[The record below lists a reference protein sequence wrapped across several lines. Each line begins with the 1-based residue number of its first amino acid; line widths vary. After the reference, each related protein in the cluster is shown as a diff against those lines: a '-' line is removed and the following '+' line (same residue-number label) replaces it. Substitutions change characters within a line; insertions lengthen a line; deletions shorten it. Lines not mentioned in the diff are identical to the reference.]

1 MTSKNKIETEA
12 KFIIAE
18 GSTFAALQRLT
29 KLGEFR
35 LEPRGTRLITDR
47 YLDTPQM
54 HLYRSGYACRIR
66 TKDDQ
71 RIVTLKSLT
80 PAEGNVHRRQE
91 IEQIVQSDEPK
102 NWGDGE
108 STRIIKDLAGDTAL
122 TPLFVIHQ
130 TRHIRY
136 ANLQDKTVIECSL
149 DEVSLNETTRV
160 DYYNLEAE
168 LLEAGQE
175 ADLSQFI
182 ETLQTKW
189 LLRPEGLSKFERG
202 LININQRM
210 EGKPQKL
217 NQLEKITLNQLAKTE
232 NKHIARRAEII
243 LMVNADISDADIAQ
257 ELGLTTQT
265 IQKWKR
271 RFEKKRL
278 EIFPEELIH
287 TMLVK
292 ETAMPRLNQSELTP
306 PDGESGSAVPPAS
319 LTKDSVPLYPVR
331 ESIGLTPTDTMAE
344 AGRKVLGFHF
354 ARMLQNEPGT
364 RLGEDIEA
372 LHDMRV
378 ATRRMRAALQI
389 FGAAY
394 VNKKIKPIARGLK
407 LTGRALGRVRDMDVF
422 LQKLEVYR
430 QSLPVEEQAGVDPI
444 IDTWQI
450 DREKTRQEMLAYLDS
465 KTYTRFKKDFLNF
478 VRTEEFGAKPI
489 PKNEPVP
496 YQLRHIV
503 PRIVYTR
510 YEETAAYDTILNNAS
525 LEMLHNLRLSCKILR
540 YTIEFFGELLGPESK
555 LVIKEIKAMQDH
567 LGNLNDADVAGRI
580 LRDYLTRW
588 EEHQLHLPLVQRE
601 SPNQVVGYL
610 TTKLN
615 ERHHLSVTFPQAWTI
630 FNQPDLRR
638 NLALSVAA
646 L

>member
-1 MTSKNKIETEA
+1 MTSENKIETEA

-35 LEPRGTRLITDR
+35 LEPRGTRLIIDR

-80 PAEGNVHRRQE
+80 PAEGNVHRRHE
-91 IEQIVQSDEPK
+91 IEQIVQSDEPE

-122 TPLFVIHQ
+122 APLFVIHQ

-243 LMVNADISDADIAQ
+243 LMVNADISDADIAL
-257 ELGLTTQT
+257 ELGLTTRT
-265 IQKWKR
+265 IQKWKH

-306 PDGESGSAVPPAS
+306 PGGVSGSAVPPAS

-331 ESIGLTPTDTMAE
+331 ESIGLTPPIQWPKQGAKYWDFILRE
-344 AGRKVLGFHF
+344 CS
-354 ARMLQNEPGT
+354 RMS
-364 RLGEDIEA
+364 
-372 LHDMRV
+372 
-378 ATRRMRAALQI
+378 
-389 FGAAY
+389 
-394 VNKKIKPIARGLK
+394 RGL
-407 LTGRALGRVRDMDVF
+407 GWV
-422 LQKLEVYR
+422 
-430 QSLPVEEQAGVDPI
+430 
-444 IDTWQI
+444 
-450 DREKTRQEMLAYLDS
+450 
-465 KTYTRFKKDFLNF
+465 
-478 VRTEEFGAKPI
+478 
-489 PKNEPVP
+489 
-496 YQLRHIV
+496 
-503 PRIVYTR
+503 
-510 YEETAAYDTILNNAS
+510 
-525 LEMLHNLRLSCKILR
+525 KILR
-540 YTIEFFGELLGPESK
+540 RCTICAWLPE
-555 LVIKEIKAMQDH
+555 E
-567 LGNLNDADVAGRI
+567 
-580 LRDYLTRW
+580 
-588 EEHQLHLPLVQRE
+588 
-601 SPNQVVGYL
+601 
-610 TTKLN
+610 
-615 ERHHLSVTFPQAWTI
+615 
-630 FNQPDLRR
+630 
-638 NLALSVAA
+638 
-646 L
+646 